1 MSILK
6 AIHNPADLK
15 RLKPAQF
22 PKLCQELRDQIIGAV
37 SSVGG
42 HLASNL
48 GVVELTVALHYL
60 MDTPQDKIVWDTSN
74 QAYAHKLLTGRREQF
89 HTLRQYGGLSGFCK
103 REESVY
109 DTFNA
114 GHAGTGVCL
123 LYTSDAADERSSVDL
138 GG

>member
-6 AIHNPADLK
+6 TIHNPADLK

-22 PKLCQELRDQIIGAV
+22 PKLCQELREQIIGAV
-37 SSVGG
+37 ASVGS
-42 HLASNL
+42 HLPSHL

-89 HTLRQYGGLSGFCK
+89 HTLRQYGGL
-103 REESVY
+103 R
-109 DTFNA
+109 
-114 GHAGTGVCL
+114 GVRQRAARA
-123 LYTSDAADERSSVDL
+123 YT
-138 GG
+138 